1 MPAGRVL
8 ITPRSLRPQ
17 DGDHHPAVQRL
28 LAADLEPV
36 YPPGRGP
43 FGPEVLRSLVPGVQA
58 AIIGL
63 DGFDRSVVAAGRELR
78 VVARYGTGY
87 DRVDVAACTEH
98 GVVVTNT
105 PDANTVAVAEYTL
118 ALMLAAARRVV
129 EHHTGLLAG
138 SWEGLPGV
146 ELSGRR
152 LGLIGLGRIGA
163 EVARRARALGMQVGY
178 YDVLRKDPADEE
190 VLGVQYLPL
199 ERLLSWVDIL
209 SLHAPQQPGAPPL
222 LGEQELGRLRPGAIL
237 INTARGELIDEEALL
252 KALHANRLQAAIDVF
267 RQEPLP
273 ADHPLRRAPNLVLS
287 PHAAAR
293 TREATARMAESAVQS
308 VLDVLAGRRP
318 AHVVNPELYRATV
331 ETRRTGLA
339 P

>member
-17 DGDHHPAVQRL
+17 DGGHHPAVRRL
-28 LAADLEPV
+28 VEAGLEPV
-36 YPPGRGP
+36 YPSGRGP
-43 FGPEVLRSLVPGVQA
+43 FGPEVMRSLVPGVQA

-63 DGFDRSVVAAGRELR
+63 DSFDRSVVAAGRELR

-118 ALMLAAARRVV
+118 ALMLAVARRVV
-129 EHHTGLLAG
+129 EHHIGLLAG
-138 SWEGLPGV
+138 NWEGLPGM
-146 ELSGRR
+146 EISGRR
-152 LGLIGLGRIGA
+152 LGLIGLGRIGV

-178 YDVLRKDPADEE
+178 YDVVRKDPADEE
-190 VLGVQYLPL
+190 ALGVQYLPL

-209 SLHAPQQPGAPPL
+209 SLHAPYQPGAPPL
-222 LGEQELGRLRPGAIL
+222 LGEQEIQRLRPGAIV

-252 KALHANRLQAAIDVF
+252 KALHGNRLQAAVDVF

-273 ADHPLRRAPNLVLS
+273 PDHPLRQAPNLILS
-287 PHAAAR
+287 PHVAAR
-293 TREATARMAESAVQS
+293 TREATERMAESAVQS
-308 VLDVLAGRRP
+308 VLDVLAGLRP
-318 AHVVNPELYRATV
+318 AHVVNPELYQTTAESRRA
-331 ETRRTGLA
+331 GPA